1 MARPPWTLQC
11 ARVPLALR
19 SPHLHT
25 VFATDCYLC
34 ALVWYGTSFCPL
46 KCRLFC
52 FPVKNP
58 IRCSDLTAFV
68 ITWWASVISATLPP
82 GIFDCKFVLLVWS
95 LSFSAVEPLL
105 WLGAAGVNVVRSL
118 CSAVGLRIQ
127 TIYPSYFWIWFQVI
141 DDDDV
146 EKEANST
153 WAGIIYGQISIYL
166 VVYAKNLRVEE
177 QPNLPFFSE
186 K

>member
-1 MARPPWTLQC
+1 MLQFYI
-11 ARVPLALR
+11 PE
-19 SPHLHT
+19 
-25 VFATDCYLC
+25 
-34 ALVWYGTSFCPL
+34 
-46 KCRLFC
+46 
-52 FPVKNP
+52 
-58 IRCSDLTAFV
+58 
-68 ITWWASVISATLPP
+68 
-82 GIFDCKFVLLVWS
+82 
-95 LSFSAVEPLL
+95 VE
-105 WLGAAGVNVVRSL
+105 GVE
-118 CSAVGLRIQ
+118 
-127 TIYPSYFWIWFQVI
+127 QVI